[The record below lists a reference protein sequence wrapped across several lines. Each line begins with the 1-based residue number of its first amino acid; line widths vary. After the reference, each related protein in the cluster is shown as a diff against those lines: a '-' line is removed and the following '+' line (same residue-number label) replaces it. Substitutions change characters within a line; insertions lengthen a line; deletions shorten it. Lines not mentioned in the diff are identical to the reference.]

1 MGTLN
6 GITYEELEGSG
17 GLAFT
22 PDGIRGAR
30 TFIVDW
36 ADRIAFSE
44 VLLGYTNAVGHVPI
58 RREAQRFPGYE
69 YLYCQKAEVTGLGEV
84 SQGEEMIAYP
94 KARVRAEY
102 SPLLTG
108 SSVSEGS
115 ASGEDEGLHLEE
127 SWDFAGETLTV
138 PGPTFQYSD
147 TGEKLSEPV
156 GVMVATVELTL
167 TSESEP
173 ELPAAAIRACLG
185 KVNATS
191 WYGAAAENV
200 LFLGASGRRV
210 ITSAG
215 SRAWHLCYRFREKQV
230 SWNARLRGDQW
241 VELSPKPYK
250 SADFS
255 VLIG

>member
-1 MGTLN
+1 MATLN
-6 GITYEELEGSG
+6 GIAYEELDGSG

-22 PDGIRGAR
+22 PDGIRGTR

-36 ADRIAFSE
+36 ADRAAFAE

-58 RREAQRFPGYE
+58 RCEAQRFPGYE
-69 YLYCQKAEVTGLGEV
+69 YLYCQKAEIAGLGEA

-94 KARVRAEY
+94 RARVTAEY
-102 SPLLTG
+102 SPLRTG
-108 SSVSEGS
+108 SSVSEGP
-115 ASGEDEGLHLEE
+115 ASEEDEGLHLEE
-127 SWDFAGETLTV
+127 SWDFAGETLAV
-138 PGPTFQYSD
+138 PGATFQYSD
-147 TGEKLSEPV
+147 TGEKLFEPV
-156 GVMVATVELTL
+156 GVMVAMVELTL

-191 WYGAAAENV
+191 WYGASAEHV

-215 SRAWHLCYRFREKQV
+215 SQAWRLCYRFRERQV
-230 SWNARLRGDQW
+230 SWNARLRGDEW

-250 SADFS
+250 TADFL
-255 VLIG
+255 VLIA